1 MAMSKRP
8 APSDEGAPDA
18 LPPIPDGGLSAGMPE
33 WIRRAP
39 AWRGLPDAGT
49 PPRAVPQPD
58 TTPIDPRT
66 MLTVD
71 DLPLWLQRL
80 AGSRAEPID
89 VVLDPSCADENQ
101 PADGIERFEERRV
114 VDAEAGAGAPASAS
128 TASIDE
134 NPRMTADERLRP
146 SSRPPEPIDERPWW
160 RAITLTT
167 LLLACLLVAVLI
179 IVLYATEVL

>member
-1 MAMSKRP
+1 MSKRP
-8 APSDEGAPDA
+8 AQSGEAEPDA

-33 WIRRAP
+33 WIRRPP
-39 AWRGLPDAGT
+39 AWRRIPDAGR
-49 PPRAVPQPD
+49 PPRSVPQPD

-89 VVLDPSCADENQ
+89 VVLAPSHADENQ
-101 PADGIERFEERRV
+101 PADGIERFQERREA
-114 VDAEAGAGAPASAS
+114 DAEAGAGAPAPSS
-128 TASIDE
+128 TGSIDE
-134 NPRMTADERLRP
+134 NPRMMTDESLRP
-146 SSRPPEPIDERPWW
+146 SAPPVEPIDERSWW
-160 RAITLTT
+160 RAIPLTT
-167 LLLACLLVAVLI
+167 LLLVCLMLSILI